1 MDDAVREHIKPKV
14 ITSEFLKE
22 LLKTDEAYRNEVIK
36 LMKETEKPIIA
47 VSFPTSGAMTPML
60 ARQSE
65 VVIYPS
71 PERGAKTLAALYEY
85 RRFLE
90 RGHARV

>member
-1 MDDAVREHIKPKV
+1 
-14 ITSEFLKE
+14 
-22 LLKTDEAYRNEVIK
+22 
-36 LMKETEKPIIA
+36 
-47 VSFPTSGAMTPML
+47 ML

-85 RRFLE
+85 QQFME
-90 RGHARV
+90 RTLARTM